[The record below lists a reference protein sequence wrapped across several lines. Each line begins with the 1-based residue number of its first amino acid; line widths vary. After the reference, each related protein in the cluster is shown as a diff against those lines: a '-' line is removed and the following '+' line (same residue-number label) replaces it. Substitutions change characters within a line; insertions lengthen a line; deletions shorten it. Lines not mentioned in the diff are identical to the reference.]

1 MTLSSS
7 VREIA
12 LPNDNDCCEE
22 NIQSQSKKP
31 QQTMLMGNRN
41 QPIAIIATATAGCM
55 VVIVSLFASAFT
67 ADPSLECSAEGDV
80 SVTTETSQTIIAF
93 VTGWAF
99 CLIAKYRQD
108 LVGTIVCAAKQLSAF
123 ISSSASS
130 ILSALTLH
138 YQSTGGWFANQ
149 GPRIKSILAITIVC
163 AMCSGCIIGL
173 FVSAF
178 TAVPDEE
185 PTDNGFASE
194 SSQTVKAFTVGWM
207 FLLSFKLR
215 HELVGVVGSSCLL
228 QPC

>member
-12 LPNDNDCCEE
+12 LPNDNACCEE
-22 NIQSQSKKP
+22 KNIQSQSKVP
-31 QQTMLMGNRN
+31 QQTVLSNRN
-41 QPIAIIATATAGCM
+41 QPIVIIATATAVCM
-55 VVIVSLFASAFT
+55 LVIVSLFASAFT

-80 SVTTETSQTIIAF
+80 SVRTETSQTIIAF
-93 VTGWAF
+93 VAGWAF
-99 CLIAKYRQD
+99 CLVGKYHQD
-108 LVGTIVCAAKQLSAF
+108 LVGTIVCASTQLSAF
-123 ISSSASS
+123 ISSSVTS
-130 ILSALTLH
+130 ILSALTL
-138 YQSTGGWFANQ
+138 YYRSTGGWFANQ
-149 GPRIKSILAITIVC
+149 GPRIKSILAMTIVC
-163 AMCSGCIIGL
+163 TMCSGCIIGL

-185 PTDNGFASE
+185 PTDSGFASE
-194 SSQTVKAFTVGWM
+194 SSQTMKAFTVGWM